1 MRAAVIDGYGGRE
14 RLSVREVDAPPV
26 REGEVLIR
34 VRAAGVNPID
44 WKLRQ
49 GMLRWLKP
57 ARFPLILG
65 FDVAG
70 EVEAVGPEVASVAP
84 GDTVF
89 AMLPGAHGG
98 GYAELAVAPESAVA
112 LLPEGLSF
120 EEAAALPV
128 AGLTALQAL
137 RDRAELAAGESALI
151 LGGAGG
157 VGHLAVQI
165 AKAFGAHVSAT
176 ASTRNLP
183 LLWQL
188 GADRAIDYTRTDWT
202 TEEGTFAAIFDAV
215 GLSDFAESE
224 PLLDEDGGIYVTTR
238 VGPAPF
244 LASLRTAV
252 SSLWGEKRRAR
263 SVIGHASGADL
274 EILARMV
281 ARGQLRPLVESV
293 FPLAEVA
300 RAHEASESGHTRGKI
315 VLRID

>member
-14 RLSVREVDAPPV
+14 RLSVRQVEAPRV
-26 REGEVLIR
+26 REGEVLVR

-49 GMLRWLKP
+49 GMLRFLKP
-57 ARFPLILG
+57 ARFPLVLG

-84 GDTVF
+84 GDAVF
-89 AMLPGAHGG
+89 AMLRSAHGG

-112 LLPEGLSF
+112 LLPDGLSF
-120 EEAAALPV
+120 EDAAALPL

-137 RDRAELAAGESALI
+137 RDRAELAAGENALI

-183 LLWQL
+183 FLWQL

-202 TEEGTFAAIFDAV
+202 GEEGTYAAIFDAV
-215 GLSDFAESE
+215 GSSDFAESE
-224 PLLDEDGGIYVTTR
+224 PLLDDDGGIYVTTR
-238 VGPAPF
+238 VGPTAW
-244 LASLRTAV
+244 LAGLRTSVA
-252 SSLWGEKRRAR
+252 SLWGEKRRAR
-263 SVIGHASGADL
+263 TVIAKASGADL
-274 EILARMV
+274 ELLARMV
-281 ARGQLRPLVESV
+281 ARGQLRPRVERV
-293 FPLAEVA
+293 FALEEIA

-315 VLRID
+315 VLAIG